1 MLRYLPILVA
11 VMLAIYAVTDM
22 AQTEAERVNYMPKWM
37 WFVLI
42 VLVPIIGPVI
52 WLLFGRRRSGGGGG
66 GGWDPRDSAPDNDP
80 EFLRKL

>member
-11 VMLAIYAVTDM
+11 VMLAIYAISDL
-22 AQTEAERVNYMPKWM
+22 AQTDAELVNYMPKWM
-37 WFVLI
+37 WFVVII
-42 VLVPIIGPVI
+42 VVPFLGPVA
-52 WLLFGRRRSGGGGG
+52 WLLYGRRRSGGGGG